1 LDEGSEMIFGIGI
14 DLIEVNRIERAMAKN
29 SSFKTRM
36 YSQAEIAY
44 CDSVASSIQS
54 YAARFAAKE
63 AFMKALGTGWAD
75 EISWSEIEILREE
88 SGRPIL
94 NLLGRTREIADTLGI
109 QRSFVSLTHLKEY
122 AAAVVTLEI

>member
-1 LDEGSEMIFGIGI
+1 MIFGIGV
-14 DLIEVNRIERAMAKN
+14 DLIEVGRIERALSKN

-36 YSQAEIAY
+36 FSQDEIAY
-44 CDSVASSIQS
+44 CDSVASAIQS

-75 EISWSEIEILREE
+75 EISWSEIEIVREE
-88 SGRPIL
+88 NGRPVIRLSGR
-94 NLLGRTREIADTLGI
+94 TKEIVENIGI
-109 QRSFVSLTHLKEY
+109 TKSFVSLTHLKEY

>member
-1 LDEGSEMIFGIGI
+1 MIFGIGI
-14 DLIEVNRIERAMAKN
+14 DMIEVGRIEKALSKN

-36 YSQAEIAY
+36 FSQDEINY
-44 CDSVASSIQS
+44 CDSVASAIQS

-75 EISWSEIEILREE
+75 EISWSEIEIIREE
-88 SGRPIL
+88 SGRPIIRL
-94 NLLGRTREIADTLGI
+94 SGRTREIVENVGI
-109 QRSFVSLTHLKEY
+109 TKSFVSLTHLKEY